1 MAKIQIETAKDGKTY
16 LDEIEDT
23 ALQSTKEKLEAKG
36 YSFKIVGPP
45 LTEAQASGIIPA
57 VEAQASRKESMVGGL
72 LQGVSLGTEDLLG
85 ADKESIRLRQEA
97 EHPYIYGASK
107 FLGSLVPGMGMAA
120 GGAALG
126 TASPLGPGV
135 GTAVGGAAGAGLAG
149 LIESYASKET
159 PPEGKGFPS
168 VSDMAMGLI
177 SGVTEGVG
185 AKVAPLARNVYR
197 SARDKLIGK
206 EMVKG
211 ATELSEI
218 SAEEIAKKLN
228 IFKRIRDK
236 VAANKK
242 LTQIDDLLKRS
253 DEEIY
258 DELDPK
264 DAADMLVIK
273 RDMEASIAA
282 EGGTNLGRVD
292 GRIEV
297 LENQLKA
304 AKATTARAL
313 SNPVVGG
320 ATAALPMA
328 VPDVDISEEQ
338 RLALQKKA
346 IERAY
351 YEAQRSKLGSAKQ

>member
-1 MAKIQIETAKDGKTY
+1 MAKIQIETSKDGKTY

-23 ALQSTKEKLEAKG
+23 ALQSTKEKLEGKG
-36 YSFKIVGPP
+36 YSFKVVGPP
-45 LTEAQASGIIPA
+45 LTAAQATGLIPT
-57 VEAQASRKESMVGGL
+57 VEGESSRKESMVGGL
-72 LQGVSLGTEDLLG
+72 LQGVSLGTEDILG
-85 ADKESIRLRQEA
+85 SDKESIRLRQEA
-97 EHPYIYGASK
+97 EHPYIYGAGK

-126 TASPLGPGV
+126 TAFGGPGV
-135 GTAVGGAAGAGLAG
+135 GTAVGGALGAGAAG

-159 PPEGKGFPS
+159 PPEGKGWPS

-211 ATELSEI
+211 ATELAEI

-228 IFKRIRDK
+228 IFKRIRGK
-236 VAANKK
+236 IAANKK
-242 LTQIDDLLKRS
+242 LAQIDELLKRS
-253 DEEIY
+253 DEQIY
-258 DELDPK
+258 DELDPE
-264 DAADMLVIK
+264 DAADVLVIK
-273 RDMEASIAA
+273 RDMEAGISA
-282 EGGTNLGRVD
+282 EGGTNLGKVD
-292 GRIEV
+292 SRIEV

-304 AKATTARAL
+304 AEASVAGAIST
-313 SNPVVGG
+313 PVVGG
-320 ATAALPMA
+320 VTAAIPMA

-351 YEAQRSKLGSAKQ
+351 YEAQRSKMGSAKQ